1 MHEGPGISM
10 QKVMTR
16 FKAKS
21 SGGKLD
27 GAAGATGTTKGQGEG
42 QVKVEL
48 YVRTA
53 IWGLGGAS
61 LCLSLCYI

>member
-21 SGGKLD
+21 SGGKLE
-27 GAAGATGTTKGQGEG
+27 ARPAQLALQKVKG
-42 QVKVEL
+42 KDKL
-48 YVRTA
+48 K
-53 IWGLGGAS
+53 
-61 LCLSLCYI
+61 